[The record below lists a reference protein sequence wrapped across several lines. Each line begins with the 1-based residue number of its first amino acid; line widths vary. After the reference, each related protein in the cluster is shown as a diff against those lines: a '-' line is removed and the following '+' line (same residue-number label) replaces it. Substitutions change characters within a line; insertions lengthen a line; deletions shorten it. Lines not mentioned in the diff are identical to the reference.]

1 MATRS
6 GDRTPPEPFEDG
18 PTNLD
23 PSGTDPHRRD
33 TVPDR
38 RETVPMSE
46 RNTGT
51 YSGSPE
57 FVAGR
62 EAGYEAGFKMGVE
75 RAITALRAEL
85 TRAGATPDE
94 IARVVARIKSVAN
107 AR

>member
-23 PSGTDPHRRD
+23 PTG

-38 RETVPMSE
+38 RDTVPMSE

-51 YSGSPE
+51 YAGSPE

-75 RAITALRAEL
+75 RAIAALRTEL

>member
-23 PSGTDPHRRD
+23 PTDSRRD

-75 RAITALRAEL
+75 RAIAALRTEL
-85 TRAGATPDE
+85 TRAGATPEE
-94 IARVVARIKSVAN
+94 IGRVVARIKSVAS

>member
-6 GDRTPPEPFEDG
+6 GARTPPEPIEES
-18 PTNLD
+18 PVEN
-23 PSGTDPHRRD
+23 RRD

-38 RETVPMSE
+38 RDAVPMSE

-51 YSGSPE
+51 YAGSPE

-75 RAITALRAEL
+75 RAIAALRTEL